1 MLVRSVRP
9 AILGAALAG
18 LAALAAPT
26 AARADDLA
34 DFNAAVEQ
42 AAAHN
47 RVAIGYLR
55 TGNVDLAG
63 LEIDR
68 LRQAFQQVTSRKRP
82 EVFDRA
88 LYVKAMTD
96 ISMRLITADM
106 LLGSGR
112 TDNARASL
120 TAVRDDLYELR
131 KSAHVEVLADC
142 VRDAGT
148 AMDALMAYDARDVEF
163 DKADQTSDLAAKAG
177 AYAKTLAR
185 CDGMADATTRAAPE
199 FRRLI
204 DGAQASLALIGKAI
218 ETHDKSLVHRV
229 LIELR
234 SFDNLLAFRF
244 G

>member
-1 MLVRSVRP
+1 MPVRSARL
-9 AILGAALAG
+9 AILLAFWVG
-18 LAALAAPT
+18 LAAP
-26 AARADDLA
+26 AARADDLS

-68 LRQAFQQVTSRKRP
+68 LRQAWQQVTSRGKP
-82 EVFDRA
+82 AVFDRP
-88 LYVKAMTD
+88 LYVKTMTD
-96 ISMRLITADM
+96 IAMRLVTADM

-112 TDNARASL
+112 PDNARASL
-120 TAVRDDLYELR
+120 VAIRDDLYDLR
-131 KSAHVEVLADC
+131 KSAGVPVLADC
-142 VRDAGT
+142 VRDAGA
-148 AMDALMAYDARDVEF
+148 AMDALMAYDTRDIDF
-163 DKADQTSDLAAKAG
+163 GKADETSGLAAKTD
-177 AYAKTLAR
+177 AYGRTLQR
-185 CDGMADATTRAAPE
+185 CDGMADAGTRESPE
-199 FRRLI
+199 FRRLV
-204 DGAQASLALIGKAI
+204 DGAQASLALIAKAI
-218 ETHDKSLVHRV
+218 ETRDKGLVHRV

>member
-1 MLVRSVRP
+1 MPVRSARL
-9 AILGAALAG
+9 AILLAFWVG
-18 LAALAAPT
+18 LAAP
-26 AARADDLA
+26 AARADDLS

-68 LRQAFQQVTSRKRP
+68 LRQAWQQVTSRGKP
-82 EVFDRA
+82 AVFDRP
-88 LYVKAMTD
+88 LYVKTMTD
-96 ISMRLITADM
+96 IAMRLVTADM

-112 TDNARASL
+112 PDNARASL
-120 TAVRDDLYELR
+120 VAIRDDLYDLR
-131 KSAHVEVLADC
+131 KSAGVPVLADC
-142 VRDAGT
+142 VRDAGA
-148 AMDALMAYDARDVEF
+148 AMDALMAYDTRDIDF
-163 DKADQTSDLAAKAG
+163 GKADETSGLAAKTD
-177 AYAKTLAR
+177 AYGRTLQR
-185 CDGMADATTRAAPE
+185 CDGMADAGTRESPE
-199 FRRLI
+199 FRRLV
-204 DGAQASLALIGKAI
+204 DGAQASLALIAKAI
-218 ETHDKSLVHRV
+218 ETRDTGLVHRV